1 MDTRENDF
9 ARSAAESTAGP
20 ATHTRLGTGRRPP
33 AMPRFRGDTQLA
45 GDRRDRFV
53 RELLRRILRPTGV
66 HANGSTPGLE
76 IVLFLLFLLSPLLC
90 CSVEPVSPFSSVSNR
105 DLRKS
110 NVRAGSVASAMT
122 RQPEARKSYNPAT
135 PLNFAAG
142 TRLGPYEILSA
153 VSAGGMGTVYKA
165 QDTRLER
172 TVAIKVLKS
181 SKPSGD
187 QSRLLREA
195 KTHARLS
202 HPNVVTVYDIGE
214 TDGTAYIVTEFIEG
228 RSLASILRERERLN
242 EDEAVG
248 IVATVGEALAFMHH
262 NGLIHRD
269 IKPANI
275 LVADSGRVLLS
286 DFGVASDFDQVTVGA
301 GAMVLGTPQ
310 YMSPEQAMG
319 LPLDGRSDI
328 YSLAVVLYEAL
339 AGGFWFQGS
348 EVGEILRVVVEHRPP
363 GIQQRNPRVSNAV
376 SAILEKALSRDRS
389 ARFATADDFVRAL
402 RATRLP
408 VGAARPKRSD
418 SASPRADNEALQ
430 VHDLPATAA
439 VAPYPSDAGRRLKE
453 LSTLWTELSRAA
465 TTDRD
470 RFVAATT
477 AMIAGPLREAIG
489 YRIEQAVPYLKGT
502 VGFVVE
508 APALWIRHSR
518 FPIIFVAYDHSN
530 RDVLATVVQQL
541 EIAKATEFFA
551 LLVVVPAEGTATGEE
566 AREFND
572 LVAESVYRHDFVV
585 LDSGLLQRL
594 IAGNSSRGL
603 IEIILEQRTEL
614 LSALSPYVVSGPVPE
629 SMFFGRES
637 QLKMIS
643 QNINRSNFA
652 VVGGRRIGKS
662 SILLRLRHLFGN
674 DPRYRAIYID
684 CEARCDEDNFL
695 SAVSE
700 SLNLTH
706 DGGMPSFP
714 RLLAALRRQDQGP
727 QTVVFLLDEIDELLN
742 FDAERRSGGS
752 LFKSFR
758 AASQEGLCRFV
769 FSGSRTLHRHLRD
782 PHSPFFNFCEA
793 IALGRLEEKSIVE
806 IVCQPMQQLG
816 FDIPERERLVTRLIE
831 LTSSH
836 PNLAQWMC
844 DRLIKTSVGKSITV
858 EVLEQ
863 IATTPEFQEH
873 YVNTAWGDA
882 SAREKLITLLMEGPA
897 FSDADVI
904 STLEQAGVPAD
915 DRAVRESLDIL
926 RLYALLDRDEAGYRF
941 AMSQFPRIVRESGV
955 APLQVK
961 WLSDEVSRRC
971 L

>member
-1 MDTRENDF
+1 
-9 ARSAAESTAGP
+9 
-20 ATHTRLGTGRRPP
+20 
-33 AMPRFRGDTQLA
+33 
-45 GDRRDRFV
+45 
-53 RELLRRILRPTGV
+53 
-66 HANGSTPGLE
+66 
-76 IVLFLLFLLSPLLC
+76 
-90 CSVEPVSPFSSVSNR
+90 
-105 DLRKS
+105 
-110 NVRAGSVASAMT
+110 
-122 RQPEARKSYNPAT
+122 
-135 PLNFAAG
+135 LNFVAG
-142 TRLGPYEILSA
+142 ARLGPYEILSTIGM
-153 VSAGGMGTVYKA
+153 GGMGAVYKA

-172 TVAIKVLKS
+172 TVAIKVLRS
-181 SKPSGD
+181 TNPSGD
-187 QSRLLREA
+187 RLVQEA
-195 KTHARLS
+195 KIHARLS
-202 HPNVVTVYDIGE
+202 HPNVVTVFDIGE
-214 TDGTAYIVTEFIEG
+214 TDGEPYIVTEFIEG
-228 RSLASILRERERLN
+228 PSLASVLRERQRLN
-242 EDEAVG
+242 EDEAVD
-248 IVATVGEALAFMHH
+248 IVCEVGEALAFMHR

-275 LVADSGRVLLS
+275 LVANSGRVLLS
-286 DFGVASDFDQVTVGA
+286 DFGVASGFDQAAVRA
-301 GAMVLGTPQ
+301 NAMVLGTPQ

-328 YSLAVVLYEAL
+328 YSVAVVLYEAL
-339 AGGFWFQGS
+339 AGGLWFQGS
-348 EVGEILRVVVEHRPP
+348 GLGEILRVVVEHRPP
-363 GIQQRNPRVSNAV
+363 GIQRRNPKVSDAV
-376 SAILEKALSRDRS
+376 SAILDKALARDRF

-402 RATRLP
+402 RATRP
-408 VGAARPKRSD
+408 AGAARPERSI
-418 SASPRADNEALQ
+418 SASPTGDEALQ
-430 VHDLPATAA
+430 VDALPATAA

-477 AMIAGPLREAIG
+477 SMIAGPLREAIG
-489 YRIEQAVPYLKGT
+489 YRIEQAIPYLKGT
-502 VGFVVE
+502 VGYMVE

-518 FPIIFVAYDHSN
+518 FPIIFVACDQAN

-551 LLVVVPAEGTATGEE
+551 LLVVVPAEGKATGEE
-566 AREFND
+566 AHQFND

-585 LDSGLLQRL
+585 LDSPLLQRL

-643 QNINRSNFA
+643 QNITRSNFA

-662 SILLRLRHLFGN
+662 SVLLRLRRLFGN

-700 SLNLTH
+700 SLNMPH
-706 DGGMPSFP
+706 DGGLSSFP
-714 RLLAALRRQDQGP
+714 RLLAALRRHDQRL

-742 FDAERRSGGS
+742 FDAERQPGGS

-769 FSGSRTLHRHLRD
+769 FSGSRTLYRHLRD
-782 PHSPFFNFCEA
+782 PQSPFFNFCET
-793 IALGRLEEKSIVE
+793 ISLGRLEEKSIVE
-806 IVCQPMQQLG
+806 IVCKPMQQLG
-816 FDIPERERLVTRLIE
+816 FDMPERERLLTRLIE

-897 FSDADVI
+897 FSEADVLT
-904 STLEQAGVPAD
+904 TLEGAAVPAD
-915 DRAVRESLDIL
+915 DRTVRESLDIL

-941 AMSQFPRIVRESGV
+941 ALSQFPRIVRESGV
-955 APLQVK
+955 VPVQVK
-961 WLSDEVSRRC
+961 WLCDEVRNRC